1 MIGSSGGITAPSPP
15 KPPMSL
21 SSRLQTK
28 VNANRAQRE
37 ALAAKNQSFL
47 NRCFAVGLALGL
59 GGGVLAIVAGMRQVA
74 SSAATRVVTPIAAPV
89 APPEPHN
96 EFHNPSN
103 IGQKLSSEPLV
114 GNPNPFARCDG
125 ATKVHSGCSP
135 EQTAANDQAYWAEQ
149 DRREAENRADC
160 RAGIMNRSTCDRLV
174 PNWETRI

>member
-1 MIGSSGGITAPSPP
+1 
-15 KPPMSL
+15 MSL

-96 EFHNPSN
+96 EFHNPSVK
-103 IGQKLSSEPLV
+103 GQKCVPYASNGTYLPELCGDHDAFREKAERTARPPATTEAERVKAQALSYAAEKMLE
-114 GNPNPFARCDG
+114 RCDRDWL
-125 ATKVHSGCSP
+125 P
-135 EQTAANDQAYWAEQ
+135 
-149 DRREAENRADC
+149 
-160 RAGIMNRSTCDRLV
+160 STCAEMRAELSGR
-174 PNWETRI
+174 PQN